1 MNDFFPLLCI
11 LLTGFALALH
21 FGLVKAFLRR
31 NTLETRKLELELR
44 SIKTRLILLTSRIWN
59 GKNKSSCKNRS
70 MKEPPKSLFL
80 STKNLKNWMKM
91 NMNKLSKH
99 IIIAIITITTIAGC
113 IYAGNVERN
122 DAVLSGMSMEKYQY
136 IHDRIGGRASSS
148 DVVKEYLR
156 NQGFYDS
163 KDY

>member
-1 MNDFFPLLCI
+1 M
-11 LLTGFALALH
+11 
-21 FGLVKAFLRR
+21 
-31 NTLETRKLELELR
+31 
-44 SIKTRLILLTSRIWN
+44 
-59 GKNKSSCKNRS
+59 KNK
-70 MKEPPKSLFL
+70 M
-80 STKNLKNWMKM
+80 T

-136 IHDRIGGRASSS
+136 IHVRIGGRASSS

>member
-1 MNDFFPLLCI
+1 MKYFCAKIYL
-11 LLTGFALALH
+11 FAI
-21 FGLVKAFLRR
+21 KTLRC
-31 NTLETRKLELELR
+31 ETREL
-44 SIKTRLILLTSRIWN
+44 LIFYS
-59 GKNKSSCKNRS
+59 
-70 MKEPPKSLFL
+70 
-80 STKNLKNWMKM
+80 
-91 NMNKLSKH
+91 
-99 IIIAIITITTIAGC
+99 
-113 IYAGNVERN
+113 YAGNVERN

>member
-1 MNDFFPLLCI
+1 M
-11 LLTGFALALH
+11 
-21 FGLVKAFLRR
+21 
-31 NTLETRKLELELR
+31 
-44 SIKTRLILLTSRIWN
+44 
-59 GKNKSSCKNRS
+59 KNK
-70 MKEPPKSLFL
+70 M
-80 STKNLKNWMKM
+80 T

-99 IIIAIITITTIAGC
+99 IIIAIITITTIAGG

-156 NQGFYDS
+156 NRGFYDS

>member
-1 MNDFFPLLCI
+1 M
-11 LLTGFALALH
+11 
-21 FGLVKAFLRR
+21 
-31 NTLETRKLELELR
+31 
-44 SIKTRLILLTSRIWN
+44 
-59 GKNKSSCKNRS
+59 KNK
-70 MKEPPKSLFL
+70 M
-80 STKNLKNWMKM
+80 T

-113 IYAGNVERN
+113 IY
-122 DAVLSGMSMEKYQY
+122 AVLSGMSMEKYQY

>member
-1 MNDFFPLLCI
+1 MKYFCAKIYL
-11 LLTGFALALH
+11 FAI
-21 FGLVKAFLRR
+21 KTLRC
-31 NTLETRKLELELR
+31 ETRELLIFYRKGEEK
-44 SIKTRLILLTSRIWN
+44 SPSYTR
-59 GKNKSSCKNRS
+59 GYK
-70 MKEPPKSLFL
+70 
-80 STKNLKNWMKM
+80 
-91 NMNKLSKH
+91 
-99 IIIAIITITTIAGC
+99 
-113 IYAGNVERN
+113 RN

>member
-1 MNDFFPLLCI
+1 M
-11 LLTGFALALH
+11 
-21 FGLVKAFLRR
+21 
-31 NTLETRKLELELR
+31 
-44 SIKTRLILLTSRIWN
+44 
-59 GKNKSSCKNRS
+59 KNK
-70 MKEPPKSLFL
+70 M
-80 STKNLKNWMKM
+80 T

-99 IIIAIITITTIAGC
+99 IIIAIITITTIDGC